1 MNELD
6 HANAVVQRVTTVLD
20 EALAQHPRHLVLAG
34 AVVATVELF
43 RRFGA
48 RRVLSNALRTEADR
62 VDRMDHLDTA
72 ARQTGS
78 A

>member
-6 HANAVVQRVTTVLD
+6 QAGAVAQRVSAAIYEEL
-20 EALAQHPRHLVLAG
+20 ALHPRHLVLAG
-34 AVVATVELF
+34 YVAATVELF

-48 RRVLSNALRTEADR
+48 SRVLSDALRTEADR
-62 VDRMDHLDTA
+62 VDRMDRLDTA
-72 ARQTGS
+72 ARPHRG